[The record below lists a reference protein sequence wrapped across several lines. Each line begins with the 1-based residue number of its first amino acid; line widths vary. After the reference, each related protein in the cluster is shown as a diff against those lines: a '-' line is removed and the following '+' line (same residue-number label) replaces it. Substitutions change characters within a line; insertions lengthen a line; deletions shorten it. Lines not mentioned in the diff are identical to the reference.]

1 MRDAA
6 ERIRRECKSS
16 VVETLKWKCS
26 LFADFTDPGNV
37 QTSYFALAQRENAP
51 RLSIVKGA
59 SMADNYVITDYAE
72 EGRIIMADMKKR
84 ELLRVDGIDVSGVK
98 HYQIVDLSD
107 EGDHWEGDVLNGEPC
122 GWGVLYNK
130 DNHKVYEGFRI
141 GEVSVCYGR
150 SYYSDIERIE
160 YDGGICNGMRWGRG
174 VHYDR
179 SGLVVFDGEWLNG
192 EHLNTRV
199 VFTGASALLH
209 NHIEELV
216 VGSGCCNG
224 EEWNRL
230 NLGLMASLKSLSI
243 GNCCFANVSEV
254 RLIGLSELES
264 VVIGENSF
272 TKRNNR
278 SEDSCCRFGLK
289 NCPKLKLLIVSSH
302 SFKDYSVAE
311 IENCGLEVI
320 EMGYYSFYSAS
331 LELKSILI
339 QSE

>member
-1 MRDAA
+1 
-6 ERIRRECKSS
+6 
-16 VVETLKWKCS
+16 
-26 LFADFTDPGNV
+26 
-37 QTSYFALAQRENAP
+37 
-51 RLSIVKGA
+51 
-59 SMADNYVITDYAE
+59 
-72 EGRIIMADMKKR
+72 MADMKKR
-84 ELLRVDGIDVSGVK
+84 ELLRVDGVDVSEVK

-150 SYYSDIERIE
+150 SYCSDIEKME
-160 YDGGICNGMRWGRG
+160 YEGGICHGMRWGHG
-174 VHYDR
+174 VQYDR

-192 EHLNTRV
+192 RHLNTRV
-199 VFTGASALLH
+199 IITGASALLH

-216 VGSGCCNG
+216 ISSGCCNG

-230 NLGLMASLKSLSI
+230 DLGLVPSLKSLSI
-243 GNCCFANVSEV
+243 GNCCFENVSEV
-254 RLIGLSELES
+254 TLVGLSELES
-264 VVIGENSF
+264 VVIEESSF
-272 TKRNNR
+272 TKRNNWN
-278 SEDSCCRFGLK
+278 EDSCCHFGLK
-289 NCPKLKLLIVSSH
+289 NCPKLKLLIVGNH
-302 SFKDYSVAE
+302 SFKDYSVTE

-320 EMGYYSFYSAS
+320 EMGGSSFYYAS

>member
-59 SMADNYVITDYAE
+59 SITDNYVITDYAE
-72 EGRIIMADMKKR
+72 EGRIVMADMKKR
-84 ELLRVDGIDVSGVK
+84 ELLRVDGVDVSGVK

-243 GNCCFANVSEV
+243 GNCCFATVSEV